1 MRIAILVLI
10 VFGATS
16 ADAAKRI
23 TAAVFPLH
31 SSEAAGV
38 ELGYG
43 IADVAAAALYQSGAY
58 QHLHLKQIL
67 SVARHRG
74 WTSADLA
81 GSRMTAAAAELLGAP
96 VGSYGE
102 IAKTDTGWRL
112 TAKAFRGDRVAPV
125 VVDLPADTARAVEI
139 GGVALAKAIA
149 TLDKIGLAKGE
160 VHPRSR
166 SGAAMRAYLS
176 CYATLVRQPM
186 GLRES
191 HVVEATT
198 LAAARARCEDA
209 VRLDPGFVDAWAA
222 LSLASSLSLQ
232 TERAA
237 EALKRTRGLTAY
249 VPFAILSE
257 YWLATRFKSND
268 AGAAVLRDGVRTYPG
283 AMIFLSYLGEHLNIT
298 RDFKEALAVWNR
310 YLAATT
316 RSPYALSQKG
326 YSMARLGQLDEA
338 IAVSREAVNQDP
350 ESLVVELELASRLVD
365 AKRLDEAAALL
376 EPMARKPGAFGELL
390 SRLGYVY
397 LLQKKHDPAEKALG
411 RALELAR
418 SPSEWRTRGRTRYNL
433 AILMA
438 RSGKLKEAEDH
449 LLAAAKEGFVIGSA
463 LRADSD
469 LEKLKGRTRVAHLFK
484 DPELKLDPKL
494 LQVSPFL
501 TDSGGIPR
509 PEAARP
515 TAPGFSF

>member
-1 MRIAILVLI
+1 MRTVILVLT

-16 ADAAKRI
+16 AHAAKRI
-23 TAAVFPLH
+23 TSAVFPPH
-31 SSEAAGV
+31 STEAAGV

-43 IADVAAAALYQSGAY
+43 IADVAGAALYQSGAY

-81 GSRMTAAAAELLGAP
+81 EAKMRNAAAKLLGAP
-96 VGSYGE
+96 VGSYGRVS
-102 IAKTDTGWRL
+102 KTDTGWRL
-112 TAKAFRGDRVAPV
+112 TANVFRSDRVVPV
-125 VVDLPADTARAVEI
+125 VVDLPADAARAVEV
-139 GGVALAKAIA
+139 GGLAVAKAIA
-149 TLDKIGLAKGE
+149 GLDKIKLRKGE
-160 VHPRSR
+160 VHPRSS
-166 SGAAMRAYLS
+166 SGPAMRAYLS

-198 LAAARARCEDA
+198 LAAARGRCEEA
-209 VRLDPGFVDAWAA
+209 VRLDPSFVDAWAA

-232 TERAA
+232 TERAG
-237 EALKRTRGLTAY
+237 EALKRTRGLAAY
-249 VPFAILSE
+249 VPFAVLSE
-257 YWLATRFKSND
+257 YWLATRFKSNE
-268 AGAAVLRDGVRTYPG
+268 AGATVLRDGVRTYPG

-326 YSMARLGQLDEA
+326 YSMARLGRLDEA
-338 IAVSREAVNQDP
+338 IAVSREAVVQDP
-350 ESLVVELELASRLVD
+350 ESMVVELELASRLVD

-376 EPMARKPGAFGELL
+376 EPMAKEPEAFGELL

-397 LLQKKHDPAEKALG
+397 LLQRKHGPAEKTLD
-411 RALELAR
+411 RALRLATG
-418 SPSEWRTRGRTRYNL
+418 PSEWRTRGRTRYNL
-433 AILMA
+433 AIVMA
-438 RSGKLKEAEDH
+438 RLDKLREAEDH
-449 LLAAAKEGFVIGSA
+449 LLAAAKEGFVITSS

-469 LEKLKGRTRVAHLFK
+469 LEKLKSRTRVAHLFK
-484 DPELKLDPKL
+484 DPELELDPKL